1 MRLREVIW
9 KDQFVEKIERKHG
22 VSAEESEEV
31 LFSSPVVRRIGKGQ
45 VKGEDLYA
53 AYGETEAGRHLVVF
67 FVRKREVAALPIS
80 AREMTNAERRYYAE
94 REGTA

>member
-9 KDQFVEKIERKHG
+9 KSQFVEKIDRKHG
-22 VSAEESEEV
+22 VTTDESEEV
-31 LFSSPVVRRIGKGQ
+31 LFWTPVVRRIKRGQ

-53 AYGETEAGRHLVVF
+53 AYGETEDGRHLIVF

-80 AREMTNAERRYYAE
+80 AREMTTAERRYYAE
-94 REGTA
+94 QKGTG